1 MLAQFPCRKGRFL
14 SATDFLRRAKIATQ
28 AFADVANWREV
39 LPLAATGK
47 AVTEI
52 RLRSGA
58 VIKASPDGSLWPVF
72 SDIWY
77 HHSYTKHCPISPG
90 STVVDVGANVGVF
103 SLFAA
108 RVARTVYALEPA
120 SSNFSRLIQNVSQ
133 AKNVISLHCACAG
146 HDGRATLDLSREPI
160 GISLLTT
167 SPSGSQETV
176 DVVSLETLFAIH
188 KINRCDFLKLD
199 CEGAEYPI
207 ILDTPPAVLHRVQR
221 IVLEYHDHL
230 SERFSHRDLTA
241 KLRSLGFHTTEYNT
255 RGSYGMLAAMRV

>member
-1 MLAQFPCRKGRFL
+1 L

-58 VIKASPDGSLWPVF
+58 VIKAPPDGSLWPVF

-77 HHSYTKHCPISPG
+77 HHSYTKHCTISPG

-108 RVARTVYALEPA
+108 RTAGAVYALEPA
-120 SSNFSRLIQNVSQ
+120 SSNFSRLVQNVSH
-133 AKNVISLHCACAG
+133 AKNVIPLHCACAG
-146 HDGRATLDLSREPI
+146 HDGRATLDSAGTHRL
-160 GISLLTT
+160 SLLTT
-167 SPSGSQETV
+167 SPPARRKPLTSSAWKLFLRFTKSI
-176 DVVSLETLFAIH
+176 VVTS
-188 KINRCDFLKLD
+188 
-199 CEGAEYPI
+199 
-207 ILDTPPAVLHRVQR
+207 
-221 IVLEYHDHL
+221 
-230 SERFSHRDLTA
+230 
-241 KLRSLGFHTTEYNT
+241 
-255 RGSYGMLAAMRV
+255 